1 MYSVSKLKSM
11 KNMCRKAIKEYRF
24 PLQNPEKEEKPLL
37 NGEFPMK
44 RYALEHL
51 CKDWAKP

>member
-44 RYALEHL
+44 RYAL
-51 CKDWAKP
+51 